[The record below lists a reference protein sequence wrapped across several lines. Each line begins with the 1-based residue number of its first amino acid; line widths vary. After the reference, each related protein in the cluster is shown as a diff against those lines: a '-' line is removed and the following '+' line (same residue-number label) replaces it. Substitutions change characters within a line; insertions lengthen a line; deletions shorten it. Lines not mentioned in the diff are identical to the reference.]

1 MCWRR
6 PPCVRHGSAHSERP
20 LPQTHRRGTRRRS
33 LKQALSDAA
42 FLFSRSGSIGSLSS
56 ARRCTAGEAQDLA
69 RSEVITA
76 GTTGSTPSSAQ
87 HSASGGTC
95 GTISADSAS
104 SMSGQPTSQ
113 PRLPV
118 SHAPRPHAVP
128 LTPPFTS
135 AAPPRP
141 AHPDDPLQDHRRY
154 RTVRM
159 LAR

>member
-6 PPCVRHGSAHSERP
+6 PPFVRHGSAHSERP
-20 LPQTHRRGTRRRS
+20 VPTHKRGTRRRS

-42 FLFSRSGSIGSLSS
+42 FLFSRSGSIGSLST

-69 RSEVITA
+69 RSEALIT

-87 HSASGGTC
+87 PSASGGSC

-104 SMSGQPTSQ
+104 SMSAQPASQ

-128 LTPPFTS
+128 LHTPFTS

-141 AHPDDPLQDHRRY
+141 ARRDDPLQDHHRY